1 MAPMAAAATK
11 TSHPNWRSRTPRAGV
26 RPWATASSLPW
37 GKLQRAEEEGAKSSA
52 ATMAGPW
59 SRGRRHGSFCSCVR
73 EAREEGTMDRSSA
86 GAGPREGEGAP
97 ALACVKEPAAS
108 YAPAMEEKLLLAAV
122 WEKEAEGCGGCK
134 RIGVG
139 VKNGQGQGK
148 GSIFIDAC

>member
-1 MAPMAAAATK
+1 MGFAVAPWERLAAVERRRQGGRKGAPAALLQ
-11 TSHPNWRSRTPRAGV
+11 G
-26 RPWATASSLPW
+26 AS
-37 GKLQRAEEEGAKSSA
+37 A
-52 ATMAGPW
+52 
-59 SRGRRHGSFCSCVR
+59 
-73 EAREEGTMDRSSA
+73 MDRSSA

-108 YAPAMEEKLLLAAV
+108 CALAMEEKLLLAAV
-122 WEKEAEGCGGCK
+122 WEEAEGCGGCK

>member
-1 MAPMAAAATK
+1 MEGAGAKEGDAGNLDAVTAG
-11 TSHPNWRSRTPRAGV
+11 RSTGRGGVVPRA
-26 RPWATASSLPW
+26 PW
-37 GKLQRAEEEGAKSSA
+37 GLLLREGEGAESSA
-52 ATMAGPW
+52 ATMAGLW
-59 SRGRRHGSFCSCVR
+59 SRGRRHGSFCSCAR
-73 EAREEGTMDRSSA
+73 EAGEEGAMDRSSA

-108 YAPAMEEKLLLAAV
+108 CAPAMEEKLLLAAV

-148 GSIFIDAC
+148 GSIFIDEC

>member
-1 MAPMAAAATK
+1 VLPRSFYSCAHEAEKEENGAP
-11 TSHPNWRSRTPRAGV
+11 
-26 RPWATASSLPW
+26 TAL
-37 GKLQRAEEEGAKSSA
+37 LQGASA
-52 ATMAGPW
+52 
-59 SRGRRHGSFCSCVR
+59 
-73 EAREEGTMDRSSA
+73 MDRSSA

-108 YAPAMEEKLLLAAV
+108 CAPAMEEKLLLAAV

-148 GSIFIDAC
+148 GSIFIDEC